1 MQTGIVRTFS
11 KTSSSPLLAEQTH
24 TQVCLT
30 GVGLL
35 LSHRVF
41 TQHHTNLTS
50 HYHMLAVVHAVS
62 HTVNL
67 TTFGGRWWIR
77 CRSYLMAGCL
87 AFVSA
92 ASTPSGKVRCLPC
105 HQHAFCSPS
114 SCPLAAICT
123 TYSCC
128 CQGRPCNPCL
138 EPGKRAAL

>member
-1 MQTGIVRTFS
+1 MSDTQPSELENDDPGGVASAQAAQAQIALRRSMQTGIVRTFS

-50 HYHMLAVVHAVS
+50 HHHMLAVVHAVS

-67 TTFGGRWWIR
+67 TAFGGRWWIR

-92 ASTPSGKVRCLPC
+92 ASTPFWQS
-105 HQHAFCSPS
+105 QMFAIPS
-114 SCPLAAICT
+114 ACVLLT
-123 TYSCC
+123 
-128 CQGRPCNPCL
+128 
-138 EPGKRAAL
+138 